1 MNLVHLIGCKLHG
14 EPDRK
19 EKDKVGHIEDNTDTD
34 TSSEARNDK
43 LEKDDSE
50 KTYAFITS
58 TPKKSIL
65 CI

>member
-43 LEKDDSE
+43 MRKM
-50 KTYAFITS
+50 TQ
-58 TPKKSIL
+58 KKHLHSSYL
-65 CI
+65 LLRNP

>member
-43 LEKDDSE
+43 MRKM
-50 KTYAFITS
+50 TQ
-58 TPKKSIL
+58 KKHLHSSHL
-65 CI
+65 LLRNP